1 MMTFFY
7 PVFFLE
13 WTFLGKTES
22 WLKQSIYVYSSEIL
36 LPLEPDL
43 LFLSPLWMPGLFYF
57 MVSRIIVFSS
67 LL

>member
-1 MMTFFY
+1 MMTFPY
-7 PVFFLE
+7 PVLILA

-22 WLKQSIYVYSSEIL
+22 WLKQSISVYSSEIF

-43 LFLSPLWMPGLFYF
+43 VFLS
-57 MVSRIIVFSS
+57 